1 MTIIVLWIL
10 LALIALVVILLHFSV
25 YAYVR
30 LDDDGFFVRVKYL
43 FFTIYPREKK
53 EKEVKEKKTNEK
65 RTVVEKEKT
74 AEVSKQ
80 DFKDNIDDD
89 FEEEKTETIVKE
101 QAKEEKVLIEPEQKK
116 DKTVVNKQ
124 VKKIE
129 KEPEQTEKPKKQSKL
144 QELKEKYY
152 KIKPYLPM
160 GWKYFKKLL
169 KAIRITDLKINID
182 VGREDAHEAVIYYG
196 SVQGVLFNT
205 LAVLASIFTMKI
217 KRANVNC
224 IFAKNIVDGNAECYI
239 RVRPSTIIAIAFCV
253 VVNFGITYLK
263 QRKFKKSEN
272 DMTENK
278 LEVS

>member
-224 IFAKNIVDGNAECYI
+224 IFAKNIVDGNGECYI

-263 QRKFKKSEN
+263 QRKLKKSEN

>member
-89 FEEEKTETIVKE
+89 FEEKKTETIVKE

-224 IFAKNIVDGNAECYI
+224 IFAKNIVDGNGECYI

>member
-224 IFAKNIVDGNAECYI
+224 IFAKNIVDGNGECYI

>member
-89 FEEEKTETIVKE
+89 FEEKKTETIVKE

-224 IFAKNIVDGNAECYI
+224 IFAKNIVDGNGECYI

-253 VVNFGITYLK
+253 AVNFGITYLK
-263 QRKFKKSEN
+263 QRKLKKSEN